1 MVQTNFS
8 LIDYMVF
15 IMLLVVSSLIG
26 VFFAWK
32 DRKKSSNQEFLTGG
46 RNLDMF
52 PVCMSLIAS
61 FLSTNTILG
70 VPSEVYLFVSFILIF
85 LQLNFYF
92 RFQGTQYSVH
102 LITFTIAVLLA
113 ANLFMPIYYRLNLT
127 SVHKVNNNY
136 NHFD

>member
-15 IMLLVVSSLIG
+15 IMLLIVSSLIG

-46 RNLDMF
+46 RNLDLF

-61 FLSTNTILG
+61 FLSSNTILG
-70 VPSEVYLFVSFILIF
+70 VPSEIYLFVSFFTYLFIIKLFIF
-85 LQLNFYF
+85 HF
-92 RFQGTQYSVH
+92 RAH
-102 LITFTIAVLLA
+102 NLA
-113 ANLFMPIYYRLNLT
+113 FI
-127 SVHKVNNNY
+127 
-136 NHFD
+136 